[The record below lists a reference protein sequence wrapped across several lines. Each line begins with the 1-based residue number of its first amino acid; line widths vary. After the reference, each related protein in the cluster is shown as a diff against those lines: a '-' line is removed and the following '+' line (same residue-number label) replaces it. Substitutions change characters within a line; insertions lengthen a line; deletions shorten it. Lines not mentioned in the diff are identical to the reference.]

1 MLRHL
6 LTSALFAGLAAG
18 LLATVLQLSFVVPI
32 IFEGE
37 LYETGARLHF
47 SATGS
52 PQSRVGHPS
61 IWVEP
66 ARHIGTFAMNL
77 VTWSGFAFILIAGFA
92 MAERAGR
99 RIDTKSGAIWGLCG
113 FIAIQLAPAAGL
125 PPELPGSVGADLAT
139 RQLWWMGTVAA
150 TMGGLGLFAFGR
162 GAIAYGIAALLM
174 ILPHAIGAP
183 ELDTYYG
190 VAPAELSAHYAARAL
205 AVAAASWAI
214 LGAVA
219 GAVWSRPA

>member
-6 LTSALFAGLAAG
+6 LTSALLAGLAAG
-18 LLATVLQLSFVVPI
+18 LLATALQLAFVVPL

-52 PQSRVGHPS
+52 PLSVAGHPD
-61 IWVEP
+61 IWAEP
-66 ARHIGTFAMNL
+66 SRHIGTFAMNL
-77 VTWSGFAFILIAGFA
+77 VTWSGFAFVLVSAFA
-92 MAERAGR
+92 MAERFGSKVDGR
-99 RIDTKSGAIWGLCG
+99 SGATWGLCA

-162 GAIAYGIAALLM
+162 GMATAGGAALL
-174 ILPHAIGAP
+174 IVLPHIIGAP

-190 VAPAELSAHYAARAL
+190 VAPAELAAHFAARSL
-205 AVAAASWAI
+205 AVGAASWAI

>member
-1 MLRHL
+1 
-6 LTSALFAGLAAG
+6 
-18 LLATVLQLSFVVPI
+18 
-32 IFEGE
+32 
-37 LYETGARLHF
+37 
-47 SATGS
+47 
-52 PQSRVGHPS
+52 
-61 IWVEP
+61 
-66 ARHIGTFAMNL
+66 MNL

-92 MAERAGR
+92 MAERAGS

-150 TMGGLGLFAFGR
+150 TIGGLGLFAFGR
-162 GAIAYGIAALLM
+162 GAVAYGIAALLV

-205 AVAAASWAI
+205 AVGAASWAI
-214 LGAVA
+214 LGTVA

>member
-1 MLRHL
+1 MFRHL

-18 LLATVLQLSFVVPI
+18 LLATILQLAFVVPL

-52 PQSRVGHPS
+52 PQSPVGHPS

-92 MAERAGR
+92 LAERTGS
-99 RIDTKSGAIWGLCG
+99 RIDARTGAIWGLCG
-113 FIAIQLAPAAGL
+113 FIAIQLAPSD
-125 PPELPGSVGADLAT
+125 PGTFCGGMDLGYILDAMPWREALAT
-139 RQLWWMGTVAA
+139 VFKGSGECAKIDWTF
-150 TMGGLGLFAFGR
+150 LGFSMPMWTLVL
-162 GAIAYGIAALLM
+162 Y
-174 ILPHAIGAP
+174 IGV
-183 ELDTYYG
+183 L
-190 VAPAELSAHYAARAL
+190 AL
-205 AVAAASWAI
+205 AI
-214 LGAVA
+214 Y
-219 GAVWSRPA
+219 PAFRKS